1 MFEIY
6 IKTILFVYK
15 HLRRIRYIRL
25 VELFITD
32 ICGVFLLFALNRSI
46 FTAG

>member
-1 MFEIY
+1 MY

-15 HLRRIRYIRL
+15 HLRGIRYIRS
-25 VELFITD
+25 VEFFITD
-32 ICGVFLLFALNRSI
+32 LRGVFLLFALNRSI